1 MQAAVALAG
10 PGRAGRAQVCSRGR
24 PCFLD
29 VALFE
34 EISNPVKVYLVLANL
49 GGGARAVWPGTGSF
63 LCI

>member
-34 EISNPVKVYLVLANL
+34 EISNPVKVYLALL
-49 GGGARAVWPGTGSF
+49 
-63 LCI
+63 I